1 MAFAGVR
8 HGLTV
13 GFTPLDLMIHRY
25 LWSGIAFLPL
35 VARGGMRDLNGIG
48 WGRGILLAILGGP
61 CFVLISNAGF
71 LLVLLGHSGVIQPS
85 CATLG
90 GLLMATIW
98 LGEKMTAT
106 RAIGALIIV
115 SGLLAIG
122 AESAIAIG
130 IHGVAGDL
138 IFVLTGLMFATFGIL
153 LRLWRISA
161 VPATMVISVLSLVI
175 VPVDWAL
182 GGIDRMI
189 TLGWRETLLQAVL
202 QGVLAGPAAVYLFAE
217 SVHLL
222 GAGRAAVFP
231 SLVPPFVLL
240 VGWLA
245 LGEAPT
251 ALQLAGVILVLF
263 GFRLAQSTPR
273 RYQA

>member
-115 SGLLAIG
+115 SRLLAIG

-138 IFVLTGLMFATFGIL
+138 IFVLTGLMFAAFGIL

-182 GGIDRMI
+182 GG
-189 TLGWRETLLQAVL
+189 
-202 QGVLAGPAAVYLFAE
+202 
-217 SVHLL
+217 
-222 GAGRAAVFP
+222 
-231 SLVPPFVLL
+231 
-240 VGWLA
+240 
-245 LGEAPT
+245 
-251 ALQLAGVILVLF
+251 
-263 GFRLAQSTPR
+263 
-273 RYQA
+273 

>member
-1 MAFAGVR
+1 
-8 HGLTV
+8 
-13 GFTPLDLMIHRY
+13 
-25 LWSGIAFLPL
+25 
-35 VARGGMRDLNGIG
+35 
-48 WGRGILLAILGGP
+48 
-61 CFVLISNAGF
+61 VLISNAGF
-71 LLVLLGHSGVIQPS
+71 LLVPLGHGGVIQPS

-90 GLLMATIW
+90 GLLMATI
-98 LGEKMTAT
+98 AT

-122 AESAIAIG
+122 TESAIAIG

-138 IFVLTGLMFATFGIL
+138 IFVLTGLMFAAFGIL

-182 GGIDRMI
+182 GGIDRI
-189 TLGWRETLLQAVL
+189 IALGWRETLLQAVL
-202 QGVLAGPAAVYLFAE
+202 QGVLAGPAAIYLFAE

>member
-1 MAFAGVR
+1 MDSASRFNSTAVGIICGIGAALFWAMAFAGVR

-71 LLVLLGHSGVIQPS
+71 LLVPLGHGGVIQPS

-138 IFVLTGLMFATFGIL
+138 IFVLTGLMFAAFGIL

-161 VPATMVISVLSLVI
+161 VPATMVSAGLEGNLAAGRFAGC
-175 VPVDWAL
+175 P
-182 GGIDRMI
+182 
-189 TLGWRETLLQAVL
+189 GWSAV
-202 QGVLAGPAAVYLFAE
+202 VYLFAE

-240 VGWLA
+240 VGW
-245 LGEAPT
+245 APT
-251 ALQLAGVILVLF
+251 ALQLAGVILVFF